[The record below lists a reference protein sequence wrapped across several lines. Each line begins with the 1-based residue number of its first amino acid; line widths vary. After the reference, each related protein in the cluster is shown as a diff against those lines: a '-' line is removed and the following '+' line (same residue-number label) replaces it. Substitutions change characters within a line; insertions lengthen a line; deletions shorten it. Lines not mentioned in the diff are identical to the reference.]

1 MLLAYG
7 ASNFTCFKEGIE
19 VSFRLGKGCPVEISK
34 GKNYSNILCVKG
46 ANGSGKS
53 NALNVLAFLNE
64 FCCNSFSLKPEEPIE
79 YKTFFSNNS
88 SSFFYIEF
96 TIEEIEY
103 RYDLELKD
111 GKIIS
116 EVISRK
122 DKRMTEVIIRKG
134 NKIESRNKDFKE
146 LDTIKLR
153 NNASIIS
160 TAHQYE
166 LESIEMIYQFFDRIL
181 TNKNYVGLF
190 GQFDD
195 FWTMAEVYSKNDDY
209 FTFTKD
215 LIKRCDL
222 GIKDIVIRERSDE
235 DDKKIYITYF
245 VHNVGDQDYEIHY
258 KNESSGTKNLY
269 NHLMLYKMVLIQGG
283 ILVLDEFDIN
293 LHPDILPI
301 LTELFTDESINTK
314 DAQLLFTTHNSKIM
328 DVLGKYRTILVNKEE
343 NESFLYR
350 LDELPSD
357 LIRNDRPIEPI
368 YRSGKVGG
376 VPKV

>member
-53 NALNVLAFLNE
+53 NALNALAFLRE

-79 YKTFFSNNS
+79 YRTFFSNNS

-96 TIEEIEY
+96 SIEKIEY
-103 RYDLELKD
+103 RYDLELKS
-111 GKIIS
+111 GKIVS
-116 EVISRK
+116 EIISRK
-122 DKRMTEVIIRKG
+122 DKRMTEIIKRKK
-134 NKIESRNKDFKE
+134 NKIENRNNDFKE

-153 NNASIIS
+153 SNASIIS

-166 LESIEMIYQFFDRIL
+166 LKSIEMIYQFLDSIISNINHSGFLENTSNLDVISEL
-181 TNKNYVGLF
+181 YLDNKELF
-190 GQFDD
+190 
-195 FWTMAEVYSKNDDY
+195 E
-209 FTFTKD
+209 FTKD
-215 LIKRCDL
+215 ILIKCDL
-222 GIKDIVIRERSDE
+222 GIKNVVIKVKSDE
-235 DDKKIYITYF
+235 NNNKIYIPFF
-245 VHNVGDQDYEIHY
+245 VHNIEDQDYEIHY
-258 KNESSGTKNLY
+258 NNESSGTKS
-269 NHLMLYKMVLIQGG
+269 LYKQLILYKAVLVQGG

-293 LHPDILPI
+293 LHPDILPM
-301 LTELFTDESINTK
+301 LTEFFTDESINTE

-350 LDELPSD
+350 LDELPGD

>member
-53 NALNVLAFLNE
+53 NALNVLDFLNK
-64 FCCNSFSLKPEEPIE
+64 FCCNSFSTKPEEKIE
-79 YKTFFSNNS
+79 YRTFFNNS
-88 SSFFYIEF
+88 APSFFYAEFSIEK
-96 TIEEIEY
+96 IEY
-103 RYDLELKD
+103 RYDLELKA

-116 EVISRK
+116 EIISRK
-122 DKRMTEVIIRKG
+122 DKRMTEVIIRKE
-134 NKIESRNKDFKE
+134 NKIVSRNNDFKE

-153 NNASIIS
+153 SNASIIS

-166 LESIEMIYQFFDRIL
+166 LESIEDIYQFFAAIV
-181 TNKNYVGLF
+181 TNEDSVGASALISNF
-190 GQFDD
+190 SDV
-195 FWTMAEVYSKNDDY
+195 ARLYSENNKH
-209 FTFTKD
+209 FTFTKEI
-215 LIKRCDL
+215 IKRCDL
-222 GIKDIVIRERSDE
+222 GIKDIVIKETSDE
-235 DDKKIYITYF
+235 VGNKIFIPYF
-245 VHNVGDQDYEIHY
+245 VHNSGNKDYEIHY
-258 KNESSGTKNLY
+258 NNESSGTKSLFNQ
-269 NHLMLYKMVLIQGG
+269 LMFYKVVLNFGG

-301 LTELFTDESINTK
+301 LTKLFTDESINTE

-343 NESFLYR
+343 NESYLYR
-350 LDELPSD
+350 LDELPGD